1 MSAPTTYSTVVQE
14 LYVAYFGRPA
24 DYFGLQNFEAALSA
38 AGAPTDLV
46 HLAAAYES
54 NAAVKTLVDTFGKS
68 TESQTLFGT
77 IGASATS
84 ADNFVN
90 AIFENL
96 FGRAANN
103 AGLNFWSNAITSG
116 TLTPSDAA
124 LAIAAGAAINTTAQG
139 LIDAATMANKV
150 AVATTFTS
158 DLGTSSLYIV
168 AYSGSSAGN
177 AARAL
182 LTGVSATTDLA
193 AYTDT
198 INNTIATLVGE
209 GPWPINLTTGADNI
223 VTTQTKA
230 VFNAVIDNA
239 AGLAAGGQPATLNA
253 GDSISASTQP
263 GSSNALQLA
272 DFGIGSD
279 FALPQQVTLTGI
291 TTLKI
296 ESLEAVAAPDQPNGS
311 YDFSHWSG
319 LTSIEVK
326 ASTGNDILTAPDA
339 ATVNVSDTAGSVTV
353 YGGSRISATT
363 DAASTIAIHG
373 GAATVAVNLIGGD
386 NNSITD
392 QNFGRGSN
400 NTISGVVLTDSGN
413 TIINS
418 DALSSLSLG
427 GNNDVTVNAATATR
441 MLVVQLAQSA
451 NSAAIATVVDATA
464 TTLDV
469 VASGPDT
476 VTEKLNLQTASAG
489 TLRFDDAAGMQL
501 TGLFA
506 PLATSITISGNGAF
520 AADLSQINST
530 ANIDATGAIGVN
542 AITLAFGAGAD
553 GNVGFGSHTAADQ
566 VTIGAMAAGG
576 ATPNLAH
583 LLTIAGLNNAAQ
595 DSIVFA
601 DGAGTGGASFQQISS
616 AQVAASG
623 GTATSLAGWI
633 ATATG
638 LGGIV
643 QQSAH
648 GVLEFQFGGNTY
660 LIETA
665 TATDGGTISAHDS
678 IVELVGSG
686 YTFAH
691 TGAINGGVLHL
702 AGK

>member
-1 MSAPTTYSTVVQE
+1 MSAPATYSTVVQE

-46 HLAAAYES
+46 HLAATYES
-54 NAAVKTLVDTFGKS
+54 NTAVKTLVDTFGKS

-124 LAIAAGAAINTTAQG
+124 LAIAAGAATNTSAQG

-150 AVATTFTS
+150 AVATTFTN
-158 DLGTSSLYIV
+158 DLGTSSLNIV
-168 AYSGSSAGN
+168 AYSGANAGSL
-177 AARAL
+177 ARTM

-193 AYTDT
+193 AYADT
-198 INNTIATLVGE
+198 VNQTIATLIGHGV
-209 GPWPINLTTGADNI
+209 WPITLTTGVDNI
-223 VTTQTKA
+223 VTTQTSA
-230 VFNAVIDNA
+230 VFDAVIDNA

-253 GDSISASTQP
+253 GDSIAAATQP
-263 GSSNALQLA
+263 GSSNTLQLT
-272 DFGIGSD
+272 DFGIGSE
-279 FALPQQVTLTGI
+279 FALPQPVTLTGI
-291 TTLKI
+291 TALKI
-296 ESLEAVAAPDQPNGS
+296 ASLEAVAAPDQPNGS

-319 LTSIEVK
+319 LTSIEVS

-339 ATVNVSDTAGSVTV
+339 AAVRVNDTAGSVTI
-353 YGGSRISATT
+353 YGGSRIDVAA
-363 DAASTIAIHG
+363 DAASSIAVHG
-373 GAATVAVNLIGGD
+373 GVATVAVNLIGGD
-386 NNSITD
+386 NNSIID

-413 TIINS
+413 TVINS

-427 GNNDVTVNAATATR
+427 GSNHVTVNAAAAAR

-464 TTLDV
+464 TALDI

-501 TGLFA
+501 TGVFA
-506 PLATSITISGNGAF
+506 PPATSVTIGGNGAF
-520 AADLSQINST
+520 SADLSQINSA

-566 VTIGAMAAGG
+566 VTISAAGTG
-576 ATPNLAH
+576 GTAPDLAH

-601 DGAGTGGASFQQISS
+601 DGAGTGGDSFQQVSS
-616 AQVAASG
+616 AQVTASG
-623 GTATSLAGWI
+623 GTATSLAAWI

-638 LGGIV
+638 LGSIV

-665 TATDGGTISAHDS
+665 TATDGGAISAHDS

-686 YTFAH
+686 YTFVHAG
-691 TGAINGGVLHL
+691 TIISGVLHL
-702 AGK
+702 AG

>member
-1 MSAPTTYSTVVQE
+1 MSAPTTYSTIAQE

-38 AGAPTDLV
+38 AGAPTDLA

-68 TESQTLFGT
+68 TESQKLFGA
-77 IGASATS
+77 IDASAAS

-124 LAIAAGAAINTTAQG
+124 LAIAAGAATNTTVQG

-150 AVATTFTS
+150 AVATTFTT
-158 DLGTSSLYIV
+158 DLGTSSAYIV
-168 AYSGSSAGN
+168 AYSGSIAGV

-182 LTGVSATTDLA
+182 LTGVSATTDLT
-193 AYTDT
+193 AYADT
-198 INNTIATLVGE
+198 VSNTIAALVGE
-209 GPWPINLTTGADNI
+209 GPWPINLTIGTDNF

-253 GDSISASTQP
+253 GDSIAASTQP
-263 GSSNALQLA
+263 GASATLQLT
-272 DFGIGSD
+272 DFGIGGD
-279 FALPQQVTLTGI
+279 FALPQQITLTGI
-291 TTLKI
+291 TALKI
-296 ESLEAVAAPDQPNGS
+296 SSLEAVAAPDQPNGS

-326 ASTGNDILTAPDA
+326 ASTGNDTLTAPDA
-339 ATVNVSDTAGSVTV
+339 ATVDVSDTAGSVTI

-373 GAATVAVNLIGGD
+373 GATTVSVGLTGGD

-392 QNFGRGSN
+392 QNFGHSSN
-400 NTISGVVLTDSGN
+400 NTISAVALTNGGN
-413 TIINS
+413 TAINS
-418 DALSSLSLG
+418 DALSSLSLSG
-427 GNNDVTVNAATATR
+427 SNDVTVNAAAATR
-441 MLVVQLAQSA
+441 TLVVQLVQGAA
-451 NSAAIATVVDATA
+451 TAAIATVVDATA
-464 TTLDV
+464 TTLDIK
-469 VASGPDT
+469 AGGTDIIT
-476 VTEKLNLQTASAG
+476 DKLNLQTSSAG
-489 TLRFDDAAGMQL
+489 TLHFDDASSMQL
-501 TGLFA
+501 TGLIA
-506 PLATSITISGNGAF
+506 PQALSVTISGNGAF
-520 AADLSQINST
+520 TGDLSQINSA
-530 ANIDATGAIGVN
+530 ANVDATGATGVN

-553 GNVGFGSHTAADQ
+553 GNVSFGSHTGADQ
-566 VTIGAMAAGG
+566 VTIGAVATGG
-576 ATPNLAH
+576 TAPNLAH
-583 LLTIAGLNNAAQ
+583 LLTIAGLNNTSQ

-601 DGAGTGGASFQQISS
+601 DGAGINGASFQQVSS
-616 AQVAASG
+616 AQVTASG
-623 GTATSLAGWI
+623 GAATSLAAWI
-633 ATATG
+633 AAATG

-648 GVLEFQFGGNTY
+648 GVLEFQFDGNTY
-660 LIETA
+660 LIETVG
-665 TATDGGTISAHDS
+665 ATDTGTIGGHDS

-686 YTFAH
+686 YTFSH
-691 TGAINGGVLHL
+691 TATINGGVLHL
-702 AGK
+702 AG